1 VDGAGYAADD
11 DLDGIATPDLSS
23 GSIRVSRI
31 VALGWFMGWCATRT
45 LVEIIGSAAAV
56 RHAETAVRAL
66 HWMHVNVSVFSE
78 TPTKMVREGYN
89 NIGPAARQYRAA
101 VRMEMGVT
109 GPCRGLTSRHIAVT
123 VADKGWD
130 MTDGYVLMEGLTG
143 TAIRSAVRDLSCPQ
157 GPDPVWNSDGSGQG

>member
-1 VDGAGYAADD
+1 MIVCGGFEDGAEVGGLLGRQRDGAADLDQLVAAVPAGDQYLWPVDGAGYAADD
-11 DLDGIATPDLSS
+11 DLDGIATPYLSS

-66 HWMHVNVSVFSE
+66 HWMHVNASVFSE

-89 NIGPAARQYRAA
+89 KIGPAARQYRAA

-109 GPCRGLTSRHIAVT
+109 GPDETPTPAPS
-123 VADKGWD
+123 
-130 MTDGYVLMEGLTG
+130 
-143 TAIRSAVRDLSCPQ
+143 P
-157 GPDPVWNSDGSGQG
+157 